1 MNTRLLTIAACTA
14 AAGLIGACASDNRGY
29 ATAPSPAPV
38 YSTAPQ
44 YANPQYSN
52 QYAQFGQVNR
62 IDVIPAASRTSGGG
76 AVLGAVL
83 GAVVGN
89 QFGAGTGRALATGA
103 GAVGGAVAGNAIERR
118 TRRDDEVFRVG
129 VRFEDG
135 SYREYDFQRIDD
147 LQVGDRVKFE
157 GGQLHRL

>member
-1 MNTRLLTIAACTA
+1 MKTRLMTIAACTA
-14 AAGLIGACASDNRGY
+14 TAALMGACASNPRSGY
-29 ATAPSPAPV
+29 ATAPAPV
-38 YSTAPQ
+38 YSNT
-44 YANPQYSN
+44 PQYSN
-52 QYAQFGQVNR
+52 QYAQYGQVNR
-62 IDVIPAASRTSGGG
+62 IDVIPTGARTSGAG

-89 QFGAGTGRALATGA
+89 QIGAGTGRAVATGA
-103 GAVGGAVAGNAIERR
+103 GAIGGAVAGNAIERR

-129 VRFEDG
+129 VRFDDG

-157 GGQLHRL
+157 GGQLYRG

>member
-1 MNTRLLTIAACTA
+1 MNTRLLTIVACTA
-14 AAGLIGACASDNRGY
+14 TAALMGACATSPRSGY
-29 ATAPSPAPV
+29 ATAPAPV
-38 YSTAPQ
+38 YSNA
-44 YANPQYSN
+44 PQYSN
-52 QYAQFGQVNR
+52 QYAQYGQVNR
-62 IDVIPAASRTSGGG
+62 IDVIPVASRSTSGGG
-76 AVLGAVL
+76 AVLGAVI

-89 QFGAGTGRALATGA
+89 QFGHGTGRALATGA

-135 SYREYDFQRIDD
+135 TYREFDFQRIDD

-157 GGQLHRL
+157 GGQMHRV

>member
-1 MNTRLLTIAACTA
+1 MNTRLLTVAVCTA
-14 AAGLIGACASDNRGY
+14 TAALMGACASGPRNGY
-29 ATAPSPAPV
+29 ATAPAPT
-38 YSTAPQ
+38 YSNA
-44 YANPQYSN
+44 PQYSN
-52 QYAQFGQVNR
+52 QYAQYGQVNR
-62 IDVIPAASRTSGGG
+62 IDVIPVASRTSGGG

-89 QFGAGTGRALATGA
+89 QFGSGTGRALATGA

-135 SYREYDFQRIDD
+135 SYREYDFQRVDD

-157 GGQLHRL
+157 GGQLHRV

>member
-1 MNTRLLTIAACTA
+1 MNTRLSTLVVAIATA
-14 AAGLIGACASDNRGY
+14 TLLGACASGPRNGY
-29 ATAPSPAPV
+29 SSAPAPV
-38 YSTAPQ
+38 YS
-44 YANPQYSN
+44 NSPQYSN
-52 QYAQFGQVNR
+52 QYAQYGQVNR
-62 IDVIPAASRTSGGG
+62 IDVIPTASRTSGGG
-76 AVLGAVL
+76 AVIGAVL

-89 QFGAGTGRALATGA
+89 QIGSGTGRALATGA

-147 LQVGDRVKFE
+147 LRVGDRVKFE
-157 GGQLHRL
+157 GGQLHRV

>member
-1 MNTRLLTIAACTA
+1 MNTRLSTLAVCTA
-14 AAGLIGACASDNRGY
+14 TAALIGGCATGPRDGY
-29 ATAPSPAPV
+29 ANAPAPG
-38 YSTAPQ
+38 YSNA
-44 YANPQYSN
+44 PQYSN
-52 QYAQFGQVNR
+52 QYAQYGQVNR
-62 IDVIPAASRTSGGG
+62 IDVIPVASRTSGGG

-89 QFGAGTGRALATGA
+89 QFGSGSGRALATGA

-135 SYREYDFQRIDD
+135 SYREYDFQRVDD
-147 LQVGDRVKFE
+147 LRVGDRVKFE
-157 GGQLHRL
+157 GGQLHRV

>member
-1 MNTRLLTIAACTA
+1 MKTRLSTVAVAVATATLLGACTS
-14 AAGLIGACASDNRGY
+14 GPRSGY
-29 ATAPSPAPV
+29 STTPAPV
-38 YSTAPQ
+38 YSNSPQ
-44 YANPQYSN
+44 YSNQYSN
-52 QYAQFGQVNR
+52 QYAQYGQVNR
-62 IDVIPAASRTSGGG
+62 IEVIPAASRTSGGG

-89 QFGAGTGRALATGA
+89 QIGSGTGRALATGA

-157 GGQLHRL
+157 GGQLHRV